1 MSVALRDVPVGWTPT
16 WQQAP
21 AVERPLA
28 ALPQACTPPS
38 ATYRLATSSG
48 WSLAVHAY
56 HPIPSND
63 ARNLPPLVW
72 GSPFGASK
80 DLLAI
85 RYPMGPSAV
94 SVSPVDLLL
103 SNGQSV
109 WTFDYRGQPT
119 ALLRDQVADAKRYRF
134 DDLVCED
141 LGAVVS
147 HVCAVSGA
155 SGVWIGGISMGGVV
169 AARFA
174 ELYPHRIAGL
184 ALIEAPVQWNTV
196 PLWLKMITAHPALL
210 ALLPT
215 RNLHLLLR
223 ALVPAAQ
230 YVPNGVRPRWARDA
244 SLNVRAHAALRG
256 VIGGLP
262 PEFLYAT
269 AAWVQSRLKCGD
281 DPARARAIRCPVIA
295 IVGADDSLAGP
306 VNVEPFLH
314 ALGTPPAQ
322 RRYRVVPGA
331 DHYSLVIGRD
341 ALDRVYRPFAEMLAE
356 LS

>member
-1 MSVALRDVPVGWTPT
+1 MTFALRDVAVGWAPAR
-16 WQQAP
+16 QQAP
-21 AVERPLA
+21 V
-28 ALPQACTPPS
+28 ACTPAS
-38 ATYRLATSSG
+38 ESYRLATPSG
-48 WSLAVHAY
+48 WTLAVHAY
-56 HPIPSND
+56 HPLESS
-63 ARNLPPLVW
+63 ARRNLPPLVW

-85 RYPMGPSAV
+85 RYPTASSADP
-94 SVSPVDLLL
+94 VSPVDLLL
-103 SNGQSV
+103 SHGRSV

-119 ALLRDQVADAKRYRF
+119 ASPHDQAAAATRYTF
-134 DDLVCED
+134 DDIVHGD

-147 HVCAVSGA
+147 HVCAVSGV
-155 SGVWIGGISMGGVV
+155 SGVWIGGISMGGAV

-174 ELYPHRIAGL
+174 ELYPHLTAGL
-184 ALIEAPVQWNTV
+184 ALIDAPVQWNAV
-196 PLWLKMITAHPALL
+196 PLWLRIVTAHPELL

-215 RNLHLLLR
+215 HNLHLLLQ
-223 ALVPAAQ
+223 ALVPVAQ
-230 YVPNGVRPRWARDA
+230 YVPNGVRPRWARNA
-244 SLNVRAHAALRG
+244 SLNVRAHEALRS

-269 AAWVQSRLKCGD
+269 AAWVHSRLKCGD
-281 DPARARAIRCPVIA
+281 DQEKARAIQCPVIA
-295 IVGADDSLAGP
+295 IVGENDSLAGP
-306 VNVEPFLH
+306 GNVWPFLQ

-331 DHYSLVIGRD
+331 NHYSLVIGRD